1 MNYIETEYEKSINDC
16 KKAIDDTSEE
26 IINDIKSQKKFI
38 NVHKTVLEM
47 YSYLLE
53 EKYFNWNIIKEKLN
67 YFEVTCKMKNITED
81 TPVYEKNKI
90 NTFLNKISKNIN
102 LNHDYLMETF
112 PGLAVIFNWVKAIFK
127 IYLYRLQSNLIT
139 KVVENNKKE
148 ENPIADLFP
157 SYKLINLNKL
167 DAFKSPNKIQRNM
180 ISSFKS
186 KKESRN
192 SLGRLKDFSDNLE
205 IKSEEFKN
213 THETDKKEKENQFY
227 ITSIMSRNNEN
238 VITSDTNF
246 FIQTN
251 EFRKRENNAKSD
263 NREKLNNQLKEKEIQ
278 IDINLQE
285 NHKQTM
291 IKNFQNLPLIHVR
304 TFHQLREYFNPS
316 KKVKKNNSKS
326 PLDLQK
332 FSLNNTSNFEKML
345 RVLQKG
351 NIGNLNRLTVLQFCK
366 NIDNQ
371 NQMLNDAKRN
381 KK

>member
-81 TPVYEKNKI
+81 TPAYEKNKI

-112 PGLAVIFNWVKAIFK
+112 PGLAIIFNWVKAIFK
-127 IYLYRLQSNLIT
+127 IYLYRLQNNLIT

-167 DAFKSPNKIQRNM
+167 DAFKSSNKIQRNM

-186 KKESRN
+186 NKESRN

-205 IKSEEFKN
+205 IKSEEFKK

-251 EFRKRENNAKSD
+251 GFRKRENNAKSD
-263 NREKLNNQLKEKEIQ
+263 NQEKLNNQLKEKKIQ

-316 KKVKKNNSKS
+316 NKVKKNKSKS